1 MEFLDDKISDE
12 DEQRFIV
19 KFSAWE
25 GPIEAMLELARS
37 QKIDL
42 LQIDI
47 LELVSQFETVIGRA
61 MALRMELAADWL
73 VMAAWMTYL
82 KSRILLK
89 QPRTD
94 GKEELSEDAL
104 AFHLKRLDAVKTAA
118 DKIQK
123 QIILNKDW
131 FGPGAAGGT
140 GVESNRL
147 NISYHDFLAAYPKP
161 KEADFTPE
169 TRILKPFDLAS
180 VDEAITRLKLDMPT
194 EWTNL
199 INLIPT
205 STGLRLRSNIATSL
219 IGTLELARSGLAEIK
234 QSNLMEPIYVKR
246 VNHE

>member
-1 MEFLDDKISDE
+1 LEFLEDKYSDE
-12 DEQRFIV
+12 EDQRFIV

-42 LQIDI
+42 IQIDI
-47 LELVSQFETVIGRA
+47 LDLVSQFEAVIGRA

-89 QPRTD
+89 QPKSD

-118 DKIQK
+118 EKIQK
-123 QIILNKDW
+123 QVILNKDW
-131 FGPGAAGGT
+131 FGPGGAGGAS
-140 GVESNRL
+140 VQSNRI
-147 NISYHDFLAAYPKP
+147 NISFHDFLAAYPKP
-161 KEADFTPE
+161 KEPYFTPE
-169 TRILKPFDLAS
+169 PRILKPFDLAS
-180 VDEAITRLKLDMPT
+180 VDEAISRLKSDMPM

-199 INLIPT
+199 VNLIPK

-219 IGTLELARSGLAEIK
+219 IGTLELARNGLAEIK
-234 QSNLMEPIYVKR
+234 QSDLMEPIYVKR
-246 VNHE
+246 KGHE

>member
-1 MEFLDDKISDE
+1 LEFLEDKIVDE
-12 DEQRFIV
+12 DDQRFIV
-19 KFSAWE
+19 RFSAWE

-47 LELVSQFETVIGRA
+47 LELVSQFEAVVGKA

-73 VMAAWMTYL
+73 VMASWMTYL

-89 QPRTD
+89 QPKSD

-123 QIILNKDW
+123 QIMLNKDW
-131 FGPGAAGGT
+131 FGPGGAGGA
-140 GVESNRL
+140 GVQSNRL
-147 NISYHDFLAAYPKP
+147 VVSFHEFLAAYPTP
-161 KEADFTPE
+161 KEKDFVAEP
-169 TRILKPFDLAS
+169 RILKPFDLAS
-180 VDEAITRLKLDMPT
+180 VDEAITRLKVEMPS

-199 INLIPT
+199 VDLIPKA
-205 STGLRLRSNIATSL
+205 SGLRLRSNIATSL
-219 IGTLELARSGLAEIK
+219 IGTLELARSGIAEIK
-234 QSNLMEPIYVKR
+234 QSDLMEPIYVKR
-246 VNHE
+246 IGNE